1 MIVLKREDVRA
12 RLPWPDLIEAIR
24 QRLAEQEI
32 IGPQRLAFDMEGG
45 SQGGGGTLLVMPG
58 WHGSQ
63 VLGVKIVTFWP
74 DNGDHGLASHGA
86 NYLLMDARSAEILA
100 SLDGEELTQRRTGA
114 VSALAAR
121 FLLRPD
127 ASTLLVLGTGPVA
140 EQLVEAHQASGR
152 FSLIEVYGRTAAR
165 AAAMVERLNA
175 KGVKCRLSE
184 NLERSVR
191 AADMI
196 VTATSSSSPLFDGSW
211 MRPGVHLDLV
221 GGFRPNMREIDD
233 AAIKRATAVWIDTPA
248 AIVEAGDLTQ
258 PIATGLL
265 APEDIA
271 GDLRSLV
278 TAPPTRGPG
287 DITIFKAVGFALPDL
302 AAAQLALDA
311 ELPSVR
317 RVG

>member
-1 MIVLKREDVRA
+1 
-12 RLPWPDLIEAIR
+12 
-24 QRLAEQEI
+24 
-32 IGPQRLAFDMEGG
+32 
-45 SQGGGGTLLVMPG
+45 
-58 WHGSQ
+58 
-63 VLGVKIVTFWP
+63 
-74 DNGDHGLASHGA
+74 
-86 NYLLMDARSAEILA
+86 
-100 SLDGEELTQRRTGA
+100 
-114 VSALAAR
+114 
-121 FLLRPD
+121 
-127 ASTLLVLGTGPVA
+127 
-140 EQLVEAHQASGR
+140 
-152 FSLIEVYGRTAAR
+152 
-165 AAAMVERLNA
+165 
-175 KGVKCRLSE
+175 
-184 NLERSVR
+184 
-191 AADMI
+191 
-196 VTATSSSSPLFDGSW
+196 
-211 MRPGVHLDLV
+211 
-221 GGFRPNMREIDD
+221 MREIDD